1 MPDDDRVSASGE
13 AGDAAAVMPSS
24 PAGGIAGPPT
34 PRHRSPEQV
43 RGTPR
48 SAPRS
53 LWRTH
58 REPSGFLMKSV
69 KEWAAH
75 YFSVAFSHRHP
86 FRTYAAPV
94 GTQPG
99 IFELPDDCV
108 VAMAGDWG
116 TGTGP
121 AEDVAKQIQ
130 KHHPEV
136 TIHLGDVYYSG
147 TPSEFRNYFLS
158 SWPRGSSRTMLLN
171 ANHEMYS
178 GGYGYFGLALPEVG
192 QETSYFCLENDHWRI
207 LGVDSGYFA
216 RHFPLLEFL
225 LKGLTRLPDENVT
238 WLEDVVFRNRR
249 DRRPVILLSHHAW
262 FSSFD
267 TEYGGV
273 GRSVSPFL
281 DRILLWFWAHEH
293 RLAGY
298 GRARL
303 GDDSPVRARCIGHGG
318 MPIELKD
325 RPKRKRNLVF
335 YDARPV
341 AKVKRDS
348 VGACGYA
355 ALELAGPKLTIRYGD
370 QFGATLLVEE
380 WDRMPEG
387 ARGRVVHRSMDLT
400 WLQDP
405 GVLVA

>member
-1 MPDDDRVSASGE
+1 MANGSLR
-13 AGDAAAVMPSS
+13 
-24 PAGGIAGPPT
+24 T
-34 PRHRSPEQV
+34 PEEV

-58 REPSGFLMKSV
+58 RDPGGLLIKSV

-94 GTQPG
+94 DTRPG
-99 IFELPDDCV
+99 VFELPDECV

-116 TGTGP
+116 SGTQT
-121 AEDVAKQIQ
+121 AEDVGKRIAS
-130 KHHPEV
+130 HDSDF

-147 TPSEFRNYFLS
+147 TPSEFRDYFLS
-158 SWPRGSSRTMLLN
+158 SWPRGSRRTLLLN

-178 GGYGYFGLALPEVG
+178 GGYGYFGLALPEVD
-192 QETSYFCLENDHWRI
+192 QEASYFCLENEHWRI
-207 LGVDSGYFA
+207 LGVDTGYFA

-225 LKGLTRLPDENVT
+225 LKGLTRLPDDNVA
-238 WLEDVVFRNRR
+238 WLEDVVFRDRK

-262 FSSFD
+262 FSAFD

-273 GRSVSPFL
+273 GRSLSPFL
-281 DRILLWFWAHEH
+281 DRVLLWFWAHEH
-293 RLAGY
+293 RFAGY

-303 GDDSPVRARCIGHGG
+303 GDDFAVRARCIGHGG
-318 MPIELKD
+318 MPIELTG
-325 RPKRKRNLVF
+325 RVKRKRNLVF
-335 YDARPV
+335 YDAR
-341 AKVKRDS
+341 KVGTVKGDP

-355 ALELAGPKLTIRYGD
+355 VLELRGPELRIDYRD
-370 QFGATLLVEE
+370 QFGASSLLVEE
-380 WDRMPEG
+380 WRRTPDG
-387 ARGRVVHRSMDLT
+387 ARGHVVSHSTDLT
-400 WLQDP
+400 WVQDP
-405 GVLVA
+405 SVLVA

>member
-1 MPDDDRVSASGE
+1 MPEDDPSISAGQRR
-13 AGDAAAVMPSS
+13 GGGGAAV
-24 PAGGIAGPPT
+24 A

-43 RGTPR
+43 KGAPR

-58 REPSGFLMKSV
+58 REPAGFLMKSV
-69 KEWAAH
+69 REWAAH

-86 FRTYAAPV
+86 FRTYAAPAA
-94 GTQPG
+94 TNPG
-99 IFELPDDCV
+99 IFELPGECA
-108 VAMAGDWG
+108 VALAGDWG

-121 AEDVAKQIQ
+121 AEDVARRIQ
-130 KHHPEV
+130 THDPQV

-147 TPSEFRNYFLS
+147 TPSEFRDYFLS
-158 SWPRGSSRTMLLN
+158 SWPRGSLRTMLLN

-178 GGYGYFGLALPEVG
+178 GGYGYFGLALPDVG
-192 QETSYFCLENDHWRI
+192 QEASYFCLENDHWRI
-207 LGVDSGYFA
+207 VGVDTGYFA

-225 LKGLTRLPDENVT
+225 LKGLTRLPDENVA
-238 WLEDVVFRNRR
+238 WLEDVVFRNRS

-262 FSSFD
+262 FSAFD

-281 DRILLWFWAHEH
+281 DRVLLWLWAHEH
-293 RLAGY
+293 RFAGY
-298 GRARL
+298 GRDRL
-303 GDDSPVRARCIGHGG
+303 GDDLPVRARCIGHGG

-335 YDARPV
+335 YDARAV
-341 AKVKRDS
+341 GRVKGDP

-355 ALELAGPKLTIRYGD
+355 VIEFAGPKLTIQYGD

-380 WDRMPEG
+380 WDRTSDG
-387 ARGRVVHRSMDLT
+387 ARGRIAQHSTNLT
-400 WLQDP
+400 WLLDP

>member
-1 MPDDDRVSASGE
+1 MPEDYPSNNASERG
-13 AGDAAAVMPSS
+13 GAVASS
-24 PAGGIAGPPT
+24 T

-43 RGTPR
+43 KGTPR

-58 REPSGFLMKSV
+58 REPAGFLMKSV
-69 KEWAAH
+69 REWAAH

-86 FRTYAAPV
+86 FRTYSAAV
-94 GTQPG
+94 DSRPG
-99 IFELPDDCV
+99 IFELPADCV
-108 VAMAGDWG
+108 IAMAGDWG
-116 TGTGP
+116 TGTGA
-121 AEDVAKQIQ
+121 AEDVARQIQ
-130 KHHPEV
+130 SHDPHV

-147 TPSEFRNYFLS
+147 TPSEFRDYFLS
-158 SWPRGSSRTMLLN
+158 SWPRGSRRTMLLN

-178 GGYGYFGLALPEVG
+178 GGNGYFGLALPEVG
-192 QETSYFCLENDHWRI
+192 QETSYFCLENDFWRI

-225 LKGLTRLPDENVT
+225 LKGLTRLPDENVA
-238 WLEDVVFRNRR
+238 WLEDVAFRDRK

-262 FSSFD
+262 FSAFD

-281 DRILLWFWAHEH
+281 DRVLLWFWAHEH
-293 RLAGY
+293 RFAGY

-303 GDDSPVRARCIGHGG
+303 GDDYPVRARCIGHGG
-318 MPIELKD
+318 MPIELRD
-325 RPKRKRNLVF
+325 RPKRQRNLVF
-335 YDARPV
+335 YDGRAV
-341 AKVKRDS
+341 AKVKRDP

-355 ALELAGPKLTIRYGD
+355 ALELSGPKLTIRYRD
-370 QFGATLLVEE
+370 QFGLSLLVEE
-380 WDRMPEG
+380 WVRTPDG
-387 ARGRVVHRSMDLT
+387 ARGRIAHRSTDLT

-405 GVLVA
+405 SVLVA